1 MITDADPALV
11 AQLAEVLELRAA
23 DPQQGAMRQA
33 YLGDIRFPPGPGC
46 WRPREARYIPTIV
59 DRAPPP
65 WSPRAGFGAE
75 AATARRAEA
84 RRRSADTVRYQV
96 VRQS

>member
-23 DPQQGAMRQA
+23 DPQQGAMRKA
-33 YLGDIRFPPGPGC
+33 YLGDIR
-46 WRPREARYIPTIV
+46 
-59 DRAPPP
+59 
-65 WSPRAGFGAE
+65 SPRRGQGAGGPARPATSRPSSTAAALVAQGRIGAE
-75 AATARRAEA
+75 ATTARRAEA